1 VKFRDVVRIIE
12 ANGFV
17 LSRHHR
23 RHVRYVTI
31 ACHSHGDDVKPKTLA
46 SIIRQ
51 SGLPKKTSAEAT
63 D

>member
-1 VKFRDVVRIIE
+1 MKFRDVVRIIE

-63 D
+63 A